1 MSDFTIG
8 LIGMGVMLVL
18 MFLRMPL
25 SFSFIVAGIG
35 GIVLILGPEL
45 GLNYMKTLP
54 YTTVASYTFA
64 VMPMFM
70 LMSDFATDGKL
81 TASAY
86 NAARRWLGRLPGG
99 LAITTSVASAIF
111 GAICGSQ
118 QATAIV
124 MTQMSY
130 PEMKRYGYK
139 PELALGAIAAAA
151 PLAILIP
158 PSTPMI
164 IYGILSGASI
174 GKLFLAGWIPGLLLL
189 ACLIAAILI
198 QVKRRP
204 EWAPAPEKK
213 FTLKEKCMALLDCLP
228 ILILVFLVMFCIWGG
243 ASTVNEA
250 AGIGAIGALIIVL
263 VQRKLNFKECIACMK
278 NCAVM
283 SSSMFF
289 LFVGVQIFNVFMSLS
304 GVPAALATWVSS
316 LPLSPYAVVWVIV
329 GIYLIL
335 GCFIDTP
342 PIMMLTIPLFAPVMT
357 ALGFDL
363 IWFGVVST
371 VCIAMGGITPP
382 VGICLFLTSAKSG
395 EGLHVV
401 MKGIWPFVIATFVA
415 LVILIYVPTLSLWL
429 PGLAG

>member
-8 LIGMGVMLVL
+8 LIGMGVMLIL
-18 MFLRMPL
+18 MFLKMPL

-35 GIVLILGPEL
+35 GITLILGPEL
-45 GLNYMKTLP
+45 GLNYLKTLP

-139 PELALGAIAAAA
+139 AELALGAIAAAA

-158 PSTPMI
+158 PSTPLI

-174 GKLFLAGWIPGLLLL
+174 GKLFLAGWVPGLLLL
-189 ACLIAAILI
+189 AGLIAIIVILA
-198 QVKRRP
+198 KLRP
-204 EWAPAPEKK
+204 DWAPTPNKT
-213 FTLKEKCMALLDCLP
+213 FTMKEKLRALLDCLP
-228 ILILVFLVMFCIWGG
+228 ILLLVLLVMFCIWGG

-263 VQRKLNFKECIACMK
+263 LQRKMSFKECLKSIK

-304 GVPAALATWVSS
+304 GVPAALASWVAS
-316 LPLSPYAVVWVIV
+316 LPLPRYAVVWVIV
-329 GIYLIL
+329 AIYLIL

-363 IWFGVVST
+363 IWFGIIST

-401 MKGIWPFVIATFVA
+401 MKGIWPFVAVTFIV
-415 LVILIYVPTLSLWL
+415 LVILIYVPALSLWL

>member
-8 LIGMGVMLVL
+8 LIGVGVMLLL

-25 SFSFIVAGIG
+25 SFSFILAGIG
-35 GIVLILGPEL
+35 GIAVILGPEL
-45 GLNYMKTLP
+45 GLNYLKTLP

-70 LMSDFATDGKL
+70 LMSDFSTDGKL
-81 TASAY
+81 TSDAY
-86 NAARRWLGRLPGG
+86 YAARHWLGRLPGG
-99 LAITTSVASAIF
+99 LAITTSVSSAIF

-130 PEMKRYGYK
+130 PEMKKYGYK
-139 PELALGAIAAAA
+139 PELALGAIAGAA

-158 PSTPMI
+158 PSTPLI
-164 IYGILSGASI
+164 IYGILSGTSI
-174 GKLFLAGWIPGLLLL
+174 GRLFLAGWIPGLLML
-189 ACLIAAILI
+189 ASIICAILI
-198 QVKRRP
+198 QVKRHP
-204 EWAPAPEKK
+204 DWAPMPDEKY
-213 FTLKEKCMALLDCLP
+213 TLGQKMRSLLKCLP
-228 ILILVFLVMFCIWGG
+228 ILLLVLLVMFCIWGG

-263 VQRKLNFKECIACMK
+263 VQNKLNFKACVRCMK
-278 NCAVM
+278 NSAVM
-283 SSSMFF
+283 SASMFF

-304 GVPAALATWVSS
+304 GVPAALAGWVAS
-316 LPLSPYAVVWVIV
+316 LPLPRYAIIWVII
-329 GIYLIL
+329 GLYLIL
-335 GCFIDTP
+335 GCFMDTP
-342 PIMMLTIPLFAPVMT
+342 PITMLTIPLFAPVVS

-363 IWFGVVST
+363 VWFGVITT

-395 EGLHVV
+395 EGLHVPIR
-401 MKGIWPFVIATFVA
+401 GIWPFVIACFIS
-415 LVILIYVPTLSLWL
+415 LIILIYVPQISLWL

>member
-174 GKLFLAGWIPGLLLL
+174 GKLFLAGWIPGVLLL
-189 ACLIAAILI
+189 ACLIVPILI

-213 FTLKEKCMALLDCLP
+213 FTLKEKCLALLDCLP

>member
-139 PELALGAIAAAA
+139 QELALGAIAAAA

-174 GKLFLAGWIPGLLLL
+174 GKLFLAGWIPGLVLL
-189 ACLIAAILI
+189 ACLIAVILI
-198 QVKRRP
+198 QVKSHP
-204 EWAPAPEKK
+204 EWAPSPEKK
-213 FTLKEKCMALLDCLP
+213 FTMKEKCMALLDCLP

-263 VQRKLNFKECIACMK
+263 AQRKLKFKECITCMK

-283 SSSMFF
+283 SASMFF

-304 GVPAALATWVSS
+304 GVPAALAAWVSS

-329 GIYLIL
+329 AIYLIL

-363 IWFGVVST
+363 IWFGVIST

-401 MKGIWPFVIATFVA
+401 MKGVWPFVVATFIA
-415 LVILIYVPTLSLWL
+415 LVILIYVPALSLWL

>member
-139 PELALGAIAAAA
+139 QELALGAIAAAA

-174 GKLFLAGWIPGLLLL
+174 GKLFLAGWIPGLVLL
-189 ACLIAAILI
+189 ACLIAVILI
-198 QVKRRP
+198 QVKARP
-204 EWAPAPEKK
+204 EWAPSPEKK
-213 FTLKEKCMALLDCLP
+213 FTMKEKCMALLDCLP

-263 VQRKLNFKECIACMK
+263 AQRKLNLKECITCMK

-283 SSSMFF
+283 SASMFF

-304 GVPAALATWVSS
+304 GVPAALAAWVSS

-363 IWFGVVST
+363 IWFGVIST

-401 MKGIWPFVIATFVA
+401 MKGIWPFVIATFIA
-415 LVILIYVPTLSLWL
+415 LVILIYVPALSLWL

>member
-174 GKLFLAGWIPGLLLL
+174 GKLFLAGWIPGVLLL
-189 ACLIAAILI
+189 ACLIVAILI

-213 FTLKEKCMALLDCLP
+213 FTLKEKCLALLDCLP

>member
-139 PELALGAIAAAA
+139 QELALGAIAAAA

-174 GKLFLAGWIPGLLLL
+174 GKLFLAGWIPGLVLL
-189 ACLIAAILI
+189 ACLIVVILI
-198 QVKRRP
+198 QVKAHP
-204 EWAPAPEKK
+204 EWAPSPEKK
-213 FTLKEKCMALLDCLP
+213 FTMKEKCMALLDCLP
-228 ILILVFLVMFCIWGG
+228 ILILVLLVMFCIWGG

-263 VQRKLNFKECIACMK
+263 AQRKLNFKECITCMK

-283 SSSMFF
+283 SASMFF

-304 GVPAALATWVSS
+304 GVPAALAEWVSS
-316 LPLSPYAVVWVIV
+316 LPLSPYAIVWVIV
-329 GIYLIL
+329 GIYLVL

-363 IWFGVVST
+363 IWFGVIST

-415 LVILIYVPTLSLWL
+415 LVILIYIPALSLWL

>member
-45 GLNYMKTLP
+45 GFNYMKTLP

-139 PELALGAIAAAA
+139 QELALGAIAAAA

-174 GKLFLAGWIPGLLLL
+174 GKLFLAGWVPGLVLL
-189 ACLIAAILI
+189 ACLIAVILI
-198 QVKRRP
+198 QVKARP
-204 EWAPAPEKK
+204 EWAPSPEKK
-213 FTLKEKCMALLDCLP
+213 FTMREKCRALLDCLP
-228 ILILVFLVMFCIWGG
+228 ILLLVFLVMFCIWGG

-263 VQRKLNFKECIACMK
+263 AQRKLNFKQCVVCMK

-283 SSSMFF
+283 SASMFF

-304 GVPAALATWVSS
+304 GVPAALANWVTS
-316 LPLSPYAVVWVIV
+316 LPLSPYAVIWVIA
-329 GIYLIL
+329 GIYLVL

-342 PIMMLTIPLFAPVMT
+342 PIMMLTIPLFAPVVT
-357 ALGFDL
+357 ALGFDI
-363 IWFGVVST
+363 IWFGVIST

-415 LVILIYVPTLSLWL
+415 LVILIYIPELSLWL